1 MNVTMKW
8 TRTLAATAAI
18 AATGLFTANAVAAD
32 KVDFSG
38 KTVEF
43 IVPYTEGG
51 GTDVYARLF
60 QPFLKKHLP
69 GNPNVIIRN
78 LPGGG
83 SVMGSNRFEATAK
96 PDGLM
101 IVATSSS
108 TLVAQLLGG
117 DKRKFDTLAWRQ
129 IIVSPQ
135 GTIIY
140 ASKKTGVSGKDIL
153 ADIKKLSGQK
163 LRYGA
168 KQPDAGELR
177 NIFAFELLGM
187 KVETIFGLARGE
199 VRQAMQRNEI
209 ELNHDTAETYFESVE
224 PLVKEGEVVPLM
236 SLGYAKRAD
245 IIRDPLFPDLPTVGE
260 AYKAL
265 NGKDPSGPLWDTFTA
280 FVNLAVNASKGIALP
295 KGTPDAIRDAYIEA
309 VKKSVADPEF
319 LKLAGNETGH
329 YPQLFGDDA
338 DFAIKQAVG
347 LPPEVSKWL
356 KDFMLSRYDMKI

>member
-1 MNVTMKW
+1 MKW
-8 TRTLAATAAI
+8 ARTLAATAAVLGI
-18 AATGLFTANAVAAD
+18 FATSAVAAG

-60 QPFLKKHLP
+60 TPFLKKYLP
-69 GNPNVIIRN
+69 GNPNVVIKN

-83 SVMGSNRFEATAK
+83 SVMGSNRFEASAK

-117 DKRKFDTLAWRQ
+117 NKRKFDALAWRQ

-140 ASKKTGVSGKDIL
+140 ASKKTGVEGKDIV
-153 ADIKKLSGQK
+153 ADLKKLSTQK

-199 VRQAMQRNEI
+199 VRQAMQRQEI

-224 PLVKEGEVVPLM
+224 PLVKTGEMVPLM

-245 IIRDPLFPDLPTVGE
+245 IIRDPLFPNLPTVGE
-260 AYKAL
+260 VYKKL
-265 NGKDPSGPLWDTFTA
+265 KGTEPSGPLWSAFSA
-280 FVNLAVNASKGIALP
+280 FVNLAVNSSKGIALP
-295 KGTPDAIRDAYIEA
+295 KGTPNEIRDAYVEA
-309 VKKSVADPEF
+309 LKKAIKDPEF
-319 LKLAGNETGH
+319 LKLAGNEMGQ
-329 YPQLFGDDA
+329 YPQFFADDA
-338 DFAIKQAVG
+338 DFAIQQAVG
-347 LPPEVSKWL
+347 LTPEVSKWL
-356 KDFMLSRYDMKI
+356 KDFMFERYAMKI

>member
-1 MNVTMKW
+1 MTAMRW
-8 TRTLAATAAI
+8 MRILAA
-18 AATGLFTANAVAAD
+18 AATIAGVSASSAVAAD

-60 QPFLKKHLP
+60 APFMKKHLP
-69 GNPNVIIRN
+69 GNPTVIIRN

-83 SVMGSNRFEATAK
+83 SVMGSNRFEASAK
-96 PDGLM
+96 PDGLT

-117 DKRKFDTLAWRQ
+117 KKRKFDVLAWRQ
-129 IIVSPQ
+129 LIVSPQ
-135 GTIIY
+135 GTVIY
-140 ASKKTGVSGKDIL
+140 ASKKTGIDGKDVV
-153 ADIKKLSGQK
+153 ADIKKLSTQK

-177 NIFAFELLGM
+177 NIFAFELLGL

-224 PLVKEGEVVPLM
+224 PLVKQGTMVPLM
-236 SLGYAKRAD
+236 TLGYAKRTD
-245 IIRDPLFPDLPTVGE
+245 IIRDPLFPKLPTVGE
-260 AYKAL
+260 TYKSL
-265 NGKDPSGPLWDTFTA
+265 HGKEPSGPLWNAFTA

-295 KGTPDAIRDAYIEA
+295 KGTPDSIRDVYVEA
-309 VKKSVADPEF
+309 LQKAVVDPEF
-319 LKLAGNETGH
+319 LKLAGNESGH
-329 YPQLFGDDA
+329 YPQIFGDDA
-338 DFAIKQAVG
+338 DFAIKQAVD
-347 LPPEVSKWL
+347 LPPDVSKWL
-356 KDFMLSRYDMKI
+356 KEFMLSRYGMTI